1 MKRELIKT
9 WQNGLKT
16 CKAVNPQFFK
26 QASNNNLNLLFTN
39 NGNEVE
45 MGIDSHYKFQINSSN
60 FENKTDLI
68 NFINEEI
75 KRIKE

>member
-26 QASNNNLNLLFTN
+26 QASNNNLNLLFN
-39 NGNEVE
+39 NDGTSVD
-45 MGIDSHYKFQINSSN
+45 MGIDSHYSFQINSSN
-60 FENKTDLI
+60 FSNKNQLI
-68 NFINEEI
+68 EFMKNEI
-75 KRIKE
+75 RRIKE